1 MTRYPSLTDQYELFL
16 ALKEPG
22 ELTLDF
28 LLEIAGGRYG
38 STPIES
44 AARFDYPDELF
55 QTLSPAAREGLAARF
70 TAAGN
75 AREKAFLAAI
85 LLAGAD
91 HEVFLALA
99 QDKSGAMLLA
109 SSAGTRARKSFITIS
124 RSGWAPPH
132 MNSFL
137 AMMRRVPDIRPRAG
151 RRPAAFSSNHEGSRR
166 SLEAP
171 SAAIVLEEL
180 PRLGLCRIFGHE
192 SAIIDV
198 ETD

>member
-1 MTRYPSLTDQYELFL
+1 MLGSARYLEEAQRIELLRGLVTRYPSLTDQYELFL

-55 QTLSPAAREGLAARF
+55 QTLSPAARDGLAARF

-99 QDKSGAMLLA
+99 QDKVGRYVIGQFGWNARSKILYNHQPIGLGT
-109 SSAGTRARKSFITIS
+109 SSYELIPRDDAARSC
-124 RSGWAPPH
+124 H
-132 MNSFL
+132 
-137 AMMRRVPDIRPRAG
+137 
-151 RRPAAFSSNHEGSRR
+151 
-166 SLEAP
+166 
-171 SAAIVLEEL
+171 SA
-180 PRLGLCRIFGHE
+180 
-192 SAIIDV
+192 
-198 ETD
+198 